1 MKQKDIALIV
11 VIVFISAIISLFVSK
26 AIFAS
31 PKNRQQQV
39 EVVQP
44 ISSDFQSTDNHYF
57 NTNAFDPTQPIT
69 IGQNANPDP
78 FSGSGTN

>member
-1 MKQKDIALIV
+1 MKQKDLVLIL

-26 AIFAS
+26 AIFVS
-31 PKNRQQQV
+31 PKTRNQQV

-44 ISSDFQSTDNHYF
+44 ITTSFPAPDTHYYNSS
-57 NTNAFDPTQPIT
+57 AFDPTQPIT

-78 FSGSGTN
+78 FSGTGN